1 MTTTK
6 KRVNISISKDADK
19 ILSTL
24 AKRDQV
30 PQATKIAHLVQI
42 AIESEEDQILDEIVS
57 ERDKKNSKFL
67 SHKQAW
73 I

>member
-1 MTTTK
+1 MTATK

-19 ILSTL
+19 ILSAL
-24 AKRDQV
+24 AKRDQI

-42 AIESEEDQILDEIVS
+42 AIEAEEDQILDEIVGD
-57 ERDKKNSKFL
+57 RDKKGSKFL